1 MHFWDRPDRFW
12 EGPGPGPPGR
22 VLAGPDGDWVRDG
35 PEGKSITDFR
45 LLFALWGVQKSLK
58 MLHFRPGRVQNRPVP
73 SRSGPRILGPPGE
86 SLFWPIFPHF
96 SPRPILGDFGRF
108 FQYVCDFL
116 KKISGKPAKKP
127 NYLKKLAHRIPII
140 MHFWDRPDRFWEAS
154 RDRISAWDR
163 AGTGVLGEGPK
174 VGYPRPG
181 GSGGVRGSGPGPGI
195 SMGPPGR
202 PRH

>member
-1 MHFWDRPDRFW
+1 M
-12 EGPGPGPPGR
+12 
-22 VLAGPDGDWVRDG
+22 
-35 PEGKSITDFR
+35 
-45 LLFALWGVQKSLK
+45 K

-96 SPRPILGDFGRF
+96 SPRPILGYFGRF

-116 KKISGKPAKKP
+116 KKIFGKPSKKP

-154 RDRISAWDR
+154 RDRIS
-163 AGTGVLGEGPK
+163 GLGPGP
-174 VGYPRPG
+174 GP
-181 GSGGVRGSGPGPGI
+181 GSGPGAKSGLSPPWGVRRVPEGPGDL
-195 SMGPPGR
+195 SGTSRPPT
-202 PRH
+202 P